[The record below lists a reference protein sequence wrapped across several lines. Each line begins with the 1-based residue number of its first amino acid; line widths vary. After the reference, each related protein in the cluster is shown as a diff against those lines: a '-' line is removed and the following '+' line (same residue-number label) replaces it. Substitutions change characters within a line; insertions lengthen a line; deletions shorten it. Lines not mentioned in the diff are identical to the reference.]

1 MDTKN
6 IVQEIIDLI
15 IIYKLLYDKLSK
27 DQKVSV
33 NAFIELHN
41 RIYVLEKSHVLT
53 ERLSEYFRTHS
64 KTQVI
69 HDFKILS
76 NAKQYIFDLND
87 KIVERGLN
95 QKYRSLYQEY
105 SKNVFKELDSGF
117 QEKDLLNEKIKELEK
132 ILDRLDKDDEHFE
145 LLYAENEE
153 YKMRRNELLKNYK
166 QQLKDKDENAIF
178 FRPFTTDLLN
188 ILNEVILPSFHLVI
202 IDVDETDDQYFNWDV
217 IGPLYKTLFNHKQI
231 LCSEGIFYDVLNLQ
245 VNIGIDVTTKYIMYH
260 VIHELS
266 LKLTEEKREMWK
278 NNIFNSFGYKVGNFE
293 SHYKRFNSKERP
305 KKKYDQLKV
314 ELDSIFESKKIKK

>member
-132 ILDRLDKDDEHFE
+132 ILDRLDKADEHFE

-166 QQLKDKDENAIF
+166 QQLKDKDENATF

-188 ILNEVILPSFHLVI
+188 ILNEVVLPSFHLV
-202 IDVDETDDQYFNWDV
+202 
-217 IGPLYKTLFNHKQI
+217 
-231 LCSEGIFYDVLNLQ
+231 
-245 VNIGIDVTTKYIMYH
+245 M
-260 VIHELS
+260 
-266 LKLTEEKREMWK
+266 
-278 NNIFNSFGYKVGNFE
+278 
-293 SHYKRFNSKERP
+293 
-305 KKKYDQLKV
+305 
-314 ELDSIFESKKIKK
+314 